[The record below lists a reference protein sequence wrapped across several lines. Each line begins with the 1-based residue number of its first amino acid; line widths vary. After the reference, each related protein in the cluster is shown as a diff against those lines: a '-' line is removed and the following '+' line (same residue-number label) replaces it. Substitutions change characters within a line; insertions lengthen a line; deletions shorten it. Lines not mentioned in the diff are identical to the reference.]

1 MPQRWNGESQPTIY
15 VSHEPEVAAAEK
27 LAHLAR
33 SGTLG
38 SARAFWSGGP
48 ATDEVFAV
56 SFDPS
61 VFRARLADL
70 SALPDIG
77 DFLTPNYEASQDMA
91 AVLIANKM
99 TAVRVPS
106 AEFWPEVRLNEAYF
120 VTLSGQ
126 PTAADFPPVTDH
138 GVYKGAP

>member
-15 VSHEPEVAAAEK
+15 ASHEPEVAAAEK
-27 LAHLAR
+27 LGHLAK

-38 SARAFWSGGP
+38 SARAFWSDAP
-48 ATDEVFAV
+48 ATDEVFVV
-56 SFDPS
+56 SFDPG

-91 AVLIANKM
+91 AVLIANMM
-99 TAVRVPS
+99 TAIRVPS

-120 VTLSGQ
+120 VTLAGQ
-126 PTAADFPPVTDH
+126 PTAVDFPPVTDH
-138 GVYKGAP
+138 GIYKGAP